1 MDKKP
6 IMLTTLQQY
15 LRRIQALER
24 AHCDDGTAAD
34 PRLSVPHASY
44 RRDPRRH
51 PARRILA
58 LAILSGLVAAGAA
71 WGIFVFGPR
80 A

>member
-1 MDKKP
+1 MVVIHKFEACRRCP
-6 IMLTTLQQY
+6 GATEWRLMHGY
-15 LRRIQALER
+15 LLCERCQRRKY
-24 AHCDDGTAAD
+24 
-34 PRLSVPHASY
+34 P
-44 RRDPRRH
+44 PRRH